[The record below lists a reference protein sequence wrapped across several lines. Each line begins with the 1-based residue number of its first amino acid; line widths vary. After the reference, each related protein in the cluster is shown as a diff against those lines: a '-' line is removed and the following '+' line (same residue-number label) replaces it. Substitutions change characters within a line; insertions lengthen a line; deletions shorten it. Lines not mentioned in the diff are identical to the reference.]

1 VTEGAKLYS
10 NKHEVI
16 LFLTL
21 ETFSKTGGIQNAS
34 RYLAK
39 ALTELKLDIHK
50 KVRVLSLCDRTH
62 DMDNRYVSI
71 DSFKGFGYNKFTFCI
86 AAFIHGRLADTI
98 ILSHVN
104 LLPVASC
111 IKSICPGTRIILVAH
126 GKEVWSG
133 LSRWKKRFLQQRVE
147 IWAVSTFTQ
156 QTLIEKHQIQNE
168 KIQVLNNCLDPYFD
182 VPQNFQKPRYL
193 LNRFNLC
200 QDDLVMFS
208 ISRLNIYEKDKGYDL
223 VLDLM
228 PDLVKLYPT
237 LKYIIAGRADEKENA
252 RISKRIKESHL
263 SKNIQL
269 IGYVPDAHLSDH
281 HLLSDLFIM
290 PSHKEGFGL
299 VFIEALACGSRVI
312 AGNIDGS
319 VDALLN
325 GRLGTLVNPTS
336 KTAIFNAIIT
346 LLKQPRNQNEA
357 YERQEL
363 TVRIFHFDTYKKR
376 VAHLLMNNQS

>member
-1 VTEGAKLYS
+1 VTEVAKLCF
-10 NKHEVI
+10 NKNEVI

-21 ETFSKTGGIQNAS
+21 ETFSKTGGIQNVS
-34 RYLAK
+34 KYLTK
-39 ALTELKLDIHK
+39 ALTELKLEMHK
-50 KVRVLSLCDRTH
+50 KVLVLSLCDRTS
-62 DMDNRYVSI
+62 DIDERYI
-71 DSFKGFGYNKFTFCI
+71 GTGSFKGFDYNKFTFCI
-86 AAFIHGRLADTI
+86 AAFIQGRLADTI

-111 IKSICPGTRIILVAH
+111 IKSICPGTRIILLAH
-126 GKEVWSG
+126 GKEVWSR
-133 LSRWKKRFLQQRVE
+133 LSTWKRRFLQQSLE
-147 IWAVSTFTQ
+147 IWAVSAFTQ
-156 QTLIEKHQIQNE
+156 QALIEKH
-168 KIQVLNNCLDPYFD
+168 KIQTKNIHVLNNCLDPYFD
-182 VPQNFQKPRYL
+182 IPQNFNKPKHL
-193 LNRFNLC
+193 LYRFNLD

-208 ISRLNIYEKDKGYDL
+208 ISRLNIHEKDKGYDL

-228 PDLVKLYPT
+228 PELVKLYPT
-237 LKYIIAGRADEKENA
+237 LNYIIAGLADEKEKA
-252 RISKRIKESHL
+252 RISTRIKEYHL
-263 SKNIQL
+263 DKNIQL

-336 KTAIFNAIIT
+336 RTAIFNAITT
-346 LLKQPRNQNEA
+346 LLKQPRDHIEA
-357 YERQEL
+357 YKRQEL
-363 TVRIFHFDTYKKR
+363 TVRTFHFDAYKER
-376 VAHLLMNNQS
+376 VGQLLINNR